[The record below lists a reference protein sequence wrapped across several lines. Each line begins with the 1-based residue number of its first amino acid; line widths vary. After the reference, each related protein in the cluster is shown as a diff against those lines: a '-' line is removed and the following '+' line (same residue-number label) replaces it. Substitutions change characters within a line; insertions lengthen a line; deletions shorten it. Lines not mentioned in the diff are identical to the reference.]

1 MNANQESERFY
12 VLQAHSSVAAPD
24 EDLSSLYSDASPVG
38 LIITTPAGTI
48 ISFNQAIRD
57 MLDVSLEDYVDK
69 NVCDLYANPD
79 ARQHLLDKLSRLES
93 VHNFEVEVK
102 HHDGSTR
109 TVLAN
114 IDRIDYSGETLLLT
128 SLQDIT
134 KLKEQFDCSNPDH
147 INYQSLFRNAPVGI
161 TVTDQ
166 EGNLLVA
173 NNAIRELT
181 GYMENEL
188 ETISVQELYLIPEER
203 KRLLE
208 LTHQHGKVRDF
219 ETLFKHKIGTPI
231 AVLLNTD
238 LIDFCGQSNVLLT
251 SIRDISYLKKTEH
264 DLARERDFS
273 NTLLNIAAI
282 LIAVLDHTGAITQF
296 NRSSEQLSGYLLSEV
311 RGKHLWET
319 NFFDPDITHERMDAF
334 LQNNNRGIYETN
346 IRSKSGEHYL
356 ISWTFASVPDWQGNL
371 DYIIATGIDITQ
383 QRKASEQLRLA
394 NEELAERVNELQTRS
409 YEMNL
414 VNEMG
419 EQLQSCHTIP
429 EACEISTQYIQQICP
444 NSSGALYIIKE
455 SRNLAES
462 TSTWGDQPN
471 TKPVFDPMDCWSI
484 RRGRSHLVDSSHQG
498 LLCAHVTGPRT
509 GYYLCIPL
517 LINGEA
523 IGILHINSTNSKN
536 EVPTTGEP
544 LFTAHKTQIITVVA
558 EHIALALANLRL
570 KETLRQQSI
579 RDALTGLYNRRY
591 MEETIERELSRAAR
605 EQKPVGILMFDIDH
619 FKRFNDLEG
628 HDAGDALLREL
639 GLYLNQSIRG
649 SDIICRYGGE
659 EFLAVLPGATRE
671 LALSRAEELRLG
683 IKSLMVYH
691 LGKPLAKCT
700 ISIGVAAFPEN
711 ETTGERLLKAVDNAL
726 YRAKNEGRDRVV
738 AAE

>member
-1 MNANQESERFY
+1 MNAKKNADRFD
-12 VLQAHSSVAAPD
+12 LFPAHAVTAVPD
-24 EDLSSLYSDASPVG
+24 ESLSPYDSDASPIG

-57 MLDVSLEDYVDK
+57 MLDVRLEDYVDK

-79 ARQHLLDKLSRLES
+79 ARQHLLDQLARMES

-114 IDRIDYSGETLLLT
+114 IDRIDYNGEALLLT

-134 KLKEQFDCSNPDH
+134 HLKQSFDCSDPDQ

-166 EGNLLVA
+166 AGHLLVA

-181 GYMENEL
+181 GYMEDEL
-188 ETISVQELYLIPEER
+188 ETISIRDLYLIPEDR

-219 ETLFKHKIGTPI
+219 ETLFKHKIGTAI

-238 LIDFCGQSNVLLT
+238 LIDFCGQSNILLT
-251 SIRDISYLKKTEH
+251 SIRDISYLKKAEH

-282 LIAVLDHTGAITQF
+282 LIVVLDHTGTITQF
-296 NRSSEQLSGYLLSEV
+296 NRSCEQLSGYLLNEV

-319 NFFDPDITHERMDAF
+319 EFFDPEITRERMDAF
-334 LQNNNRGIYETN
+334 LQNNNRGVYETR
-346 IRSKSGEHYL
+346 IRSKSGGHYL
-356 ISWTFASVPDWQGNL
+356 VSWTFATMPDWQGHL

-409 YEMNL
+409 NEMNL

-419 EQLQSCHTIP
+419 EQLQSCQTVP
-429 EACEISTQYIQQICP
+429 EACDISAQYIQRICP
-444 NSSGALYIIKE
+444 KSGGALYLIKE
-455 SRNLAES
+455 SRNLAEATGS
-462 TSTWGDQPN
+462 WGDPPH
-471 TKPVFDPMDCWSI
+471 TKPVFEPMGCWAI
-484 RRGRSHLVDSSHQG
+484 RRGRSHLVDQQHPG
-498 LLCAHVTGPRT
+498 LLCEHVNGPHS
-509 GYYLCIPL
+509 GNYLCVPL
-517 LINGEA
+517 MVNGEA
-523 IGILHINSTNSKN
+523 IGILHLNHVDPEEPSSATGNPLYTNPR
-536 EVPTTGEP
+536 VQ
-544 LFTAHKTQIITVVA
+544 LITMVA
-558 EHIALALANLRL
+558 EHIALALANLKL

-591 MEETIERELSRAAR
+591 MEETMERELSRAAR
-605 EQKPVGILMFDIDH
+605 EQKPVGIMMFDIDH

-639 GLYLNQSIRG
+639 GLYLNKCIRG
-649 SDIICRYGGE
+649 SDIVCRYGGE
-659 EFLAVLPGATRE
+659 EFLAVLPGASREQTRE
-671 LALSRAEELRLG
+671 RAEEVRLG
-683 IKSLMVYH
+683 VKEMLVYH

-700 ISIGVAAFPEN
+700 ISIGVAVYPED
-711 ETTGERLLKAVDNAL
+711 EISTERLLKAADNAL
-726 YRAKNEGRDRVV
+726 YRAKHEGRDRVV
-738 AAE
+738 TAE